1 MSVLVP
7 STGLKDYQH
16 KLKQR
21 IIDKAGQI
29 LSAWKTQYPELYNYF
44 SEALT
49 KANAS
54 GGYVGD
60 TFDVQEGIVTAWAYN
75 NRGTDPDARK
85 WYEDFQSRLN
95 PSDFDKLLHKASP
108 YVEIAAKVIMAY
120 AGGSGLASL
129 GGGAGAGA
137 GGGAGAAEG
146 AGAGAGTGAGTAGA
160 GAGGGAAGW
169 IDPFLADAGLGAAG
183 AGAATAGTAAGSM
196 PWWKQAAIKA
206 GLGLVADKLLG
217 GRTSEE
223 RALSKFST
231 APYSSGTIQ
240 GFLPPALQDR
250 FTGPMLTSGMGG
262 IAELLRNPGG
272 LSPTVADAI
281 RPRLAAES
289 QSIAE
294 NYRGIGSNWA
304 GMAARTNAPVSIKGA
319 LASALDVAQE
329 RAQRGARQTALTESE
344 GLRREDIGQ
353 TYKLLDTLLQFTS
366 SGRGQAIPGLGAAAN
381 ASAERQASRMAGLGN
396 ILSNIWPEQKG
407 A

>member
-1 MSVLVP
+1 MGVLVP
-7 STGLKDYQH
+7 NTGLKDWQH
-16 KLKQR
+16 DLKRHVINQSTKVMDTWR
-21 IIDKAGQI
+21 
-29 LSAWKTQYPELYNYF
+29 TQYPELYNYF
-44 SEALT
+44 TRELN

-60 TFDVQEGIVTAWAYN
+60 VYDVQEGIVTTWAYT
-75 NRGTDPDARK
+75 NRGTDAEARK
-85 WYEDFQSRLN
+85 WYEDFQARLN

-160 GAGGGAAGW
+160 GAGGGAASW

-217 GRTSEE
+217 GRTREG
-223 RALSKFST
+223 RAVRKFST

-250 FTGPMLTSGMGG
+250 LTGPMLTSGMGG

-304 GMAARTNAPVSIKGA
+304 GMAARTNAP
-319 LASALDVAQE
+319 
-329 RAQRGARQTALTESE
+329 
-344 GLRREDIGQ
+344 
-353 TYKLLDTLLQFTS
+353 
-366 SGRGQAIPGLGAAAN
+366 IP
-381 ASAERQASRMAGLGN
+381 R
-396 ILSNIWPEQKG
+396 
-407 A
+407 